1 MKEKATKY
9 YLKSNEVL
17 LEADGHEL
25 NKFDIYQGINQE
37 LQIVLRATQTLDI
50 LIFSY

>member
-25 NKFDIYQGINQE
+25 NKFDIYQGINQV

-50 LIFSY
+50 LVFS